1 MYVSFVRGIL
11 TTTHPV
17 TLRCVGLWQLV
28 RVPQHSSMNE
38 RACDVFRVSHRGEK
52 KLQFARRYVR
62 LARCA
67 LAVLAL
73 RSACKKTMILRMYL
87 QWEHGSSCSSSSFL
101 FIPLL
106 PLLILMVFCHW
117 LK

>member
-52 KLQFARRYVR
+52 KTTIRAAICEVG
-62 LARCA
+62 AVCA
-67 LAVLAL
+67 GST
-73 RSACKKTMILRMYL
+73 RTKERM
-87 QWEHGSSCSSSSFL
+87 
-101 FIPLL
+101 
-106 PLLILMVFCHW
+106 
-117 LK
+117 